1 MIIYRIWEGTVVV
14 LALDLTRAARD
25 PQVLKSFIQ
34 WAEDVIVSCPTA
46 IHKSLPAVI
55 SLLRESITQITQVYT
70 GALHP
75 LIHRPGLI
83 LVGYLTSSLYL
94 LEHAAWSWTQKT
106 ETKDVDIEVV
116 KRWAL
121 DNGFKG
127 ALEDVQRAMESGDA
141 KVELDR
147 QIAFGAGTLL
157 IRKAEVAK
165 L

>member
-1 MIIYRIWEGTVVV
+1 MV

-25 PQVLKSFIQ
+25 PQALKAFIQ
-34 WAEDVIVSCPTA
+34 WAENVIASCPAA
-46 IHKSLPAVI
+46 IQKSLPAVI
-55 SLLRESITQITQVYT
+55 SLLKESITQITQVYT
-70 GALHP
+70 GALNP

-94 LEHAAWSWTQKT
+94 LEHAAWSWAQKT
-106 ETKDVDIEVV
+106 EIKDVDVEVL

-127 ALEDVQRAMESGDA
+127 ALEDVQKAMESGDA
-141 KVELDR
+141 KIELDK
-147 QIAFGAGTLL
+147 QIAFGAGGSLTG
-157 IRKAEVAK
+157 KGKVAK